1 MIIVEEILL
10 DLLVHFVMIGV
21 WILLLLMFVPARG
34 GLWHVFWISVVMA
47 VIATAVNWRFFPNLT
62 LWSVLGGGSG
72 NPAPR

>member
-1 MIIVEEILL
+1 MIIVDQILL
-10 DLLVHFVMIGV
+10 DVLFHFVIIGV

-34 GLWHVFWISVVMA
+34 GEWRVFWISLVVA
-47 VIATAVNWRFFPNLT
+47 VVVTAVNWRFFPNLT